1 VFESRVLRR
10 IFGAKRDEVI
20 ESHANQPPN
29 HTTPTSDARDNIY
42 LRRTLPD
49 HASIQLSYKSILS
62 FNHALLHSLRMDILY
77 PNHVGG
83 MITVC
88 FMF

>member
-1 VFESRVLRR
+1 MAKSNVIYSVFKI
-10 IFGAKRDEVI
+10 IFLTAGWFAT
-20 ESHANQPPN
+20 N
-29 HTTPTSDARDNIY
+29 HTTPTSDARNTIY

-49 HASIQLSYKSILS
+49 PASIQLSYKSILS

-77 PNHVGG
+77 PKHIGG
-83 MITVC
+83 MKTVC